1 MATPPDPAAMF
12 RQMLGQWE
20 QMANSFGNDTMR
32 TEEFARTMQGASAAT
47 MTMQSAFRDAMEK
60 GLATANLPTRTDVEA
75 LTARVAAMEGTLAR
89 IEARL
94 AGDAPAAPAKPRP
107 TRGRKPAAD

>member
-1 MATPPDPAAMF
+1 MF

-32 TEEFARTMQGASAAT
+32 TEEFARTVQGASAAT

-60 GLATANLPTRTDVEA
+60 GLVAANLPTRADVEA
-75 LTARVAAMEGTLAR
+75 LTARIAAMEAALAR

-94 AGDAPAAPAKPRP
+94 MGEVPASPSKPRP
-107 TRGRKPAAD
+107 TRGRKPAAG